1 MGRRRAAGGVQQ
13 AASWPQEVATPA
25 PERGRGEA
33 RGDGPATHDA
43 EAQDGNESKLVHK
56 LQSTRG
62 WFHPPYIRLFEI
74 RAASSRLWRTSESE
88 SPSRSS
94 VRKRTWS
101 YPRLPHSLR
110 TPSRNSSIAFR

>member
-62 WFHPPYIRLFEI
+62 WVGETHRGRGPAPGGFHPPYESRQT
-74 RAASSRLWRTSESE
+74 AATCRSRIASRT
-88 SPSRSS
+88 
-94 VRKRTWS
+94 
-101 YPRLPHSLR
+101 
-110 TPSRNSSIAFR
+110 